1 MFLDLDAELFT
12 IFHPSAL
19 DLADTLEEVHL
30 EVPDP
35 YVNVPVTLT
44 YHCTELLWMYRP
56 VFDFVTVFAA
66 CSSLRC
72 TFSPEWEAHCSFPAS
87 PICADNK
94 IRLPGF
100 CPAAAAFP
108 KWS

>member
-1 MFLDLDAELFT
+1 MAVALAVFFDLDAELFT

-30 EVPDP
+30 EVPDL

-56 VFDFVTVFAA
+56 VFDFVTVFEYG
-66 CSSLRC
+66 CIELEDSS
-72 TFSPEWEAHCSFPAS
+72 SMVKM
-87 PICADNK
+87 I
-94 IRLPGF
+94 
-100 CPAAAAFP
+100 
-108 KWS
+108 

>member
-1 MFLDLDAELFT
+1 MDLDAELFT

-44 YHCTELLWMYRP
+44 YHCTELLW
-56 VFDFVTVFAA
+56 
-66 CSSLRC
+66 
-72 TFSPEWEAHCSFPAS
+72 
-87 PICADNK
+87 
-94 IRLPGF
+94 
-100 CPAAAAFP
+100 
-108 KWS
+108 

>member
-1 MFLDLDAELFT
+1 MDLDAELFT

-44 YHCTELLWMYRP
+44 YHCTELLWMYRTGGFVFNSEDDIVP
-56 VFDFVTVFAA
+56 V
-66 CSSLRC
+66 R
-72 TFSPEWEAHCSFPAS
+72 
-87 PICADNK
+87 
-94 IRLPGF
+94 
-100 CPAAAAFP
+100 
-108 KWS
+108 